1 MVTQPEAATYTL
13 KASEIEVVKESAG
26 SKFAR
31 CMFAYC
37 AGIED
42 KGSVSIQL
50 IEGSVDSLVLLRQQ
64 GTRPEEQAGT
74 GRGNRETSEGRVL
87 PERVGD
93 ANRGTSGRR

>member
-1 MVTQPEAATYTL
+1 MRRILFVCLFALVAVPTYAQTHSVFIAPTPGNFEVYLAAALVKKHVPVAVVTQPEAATYTL

-42 KGSVSIQL
+42 KGSV
-50 IEGSVDSLVLLRQQ
+50 
-64 GTRPEEQAGT
+64 
-74 GRGNRETSEGRVL
+74 
-87 PERVGD
+87 
-93 ANRGTSGRR
+93 